1 MLKQDEL
8 KEVVDI
14 AIELST
20 TKDESRLLQKILLTA
35 IRIADCDAGTLYLEN
50 NGNLEFKIMETLSLN
65 IRHGMESSID
75 LPPIPVSDDV
85 TNACGYSAYTREL
98 INIHN
103 VDSRETLEW
112 SGHEKYDK
120 LIGYD
125 TKSMLVVPMITFDD
139 ELVGVLQLINAFD
152 ANGNPADF
160 SNDDEY
166 IARTLGALAA
176 VSIIN
181 MRYTR
186 EMKLQMKS
194 FVDAFAKA
202 IDERTPYNG
211 SHTKKVTKYCK
222 MIAKH
227 INRLYETGECDD
239 YFDENRMD
247 QLIMAASLHDIGKMV
262 VPLTIMNKATRLEE
276 HLNDIEKRFE
286 LLKAY
291 YEIDYLKGIIL
302 EPEYKEKTRYLDRQL
317 EFIKQINT
325 MDYVDDASIEIIKD
339 ISKKGY
345 KTRSGE
351 LIMYLTEY
359 ETECLEIR
367 RGTLTNRERC
377 QMENHV
383 VLTGMILD
391 KVHFNSK
398 YNNVEKIA
406 MGHHEYLDGS
416 GYPYGLKAEQLMLE
430 SRILAVADIY
440 DALTSTDR
448 PYKKPISQEKAFKII
463 EDMAE
468 KGKLEI
474 RLVRYLKEAVYEA
487 E

>member
-152 ANGNPADF
+152 ANGNPTDF

-227 INRLYETGECDD
+227 MNRLYETGECDD

-262 VPLTIMNKATRLEE
+262 VPLTIMNKATRLE
-276 HLNDIEKRFE
+276 
-286 LLKAY
+286 
-291 YEIDYLKGIIL
+291 
-302 EPEYKEKTRYLDRQL
+302 
-317 EFIKQINT
+317 
-325 MDYVDDASIEIIKD
+325 
-339 ISKKGY
+339 
-345 KTRSGE
+345 
-351 LIMYLTEY
+351 
-359 ETECLEIR
+359 
-367 RGTLTNRERC
+367 
-377 QMENHV
+377 
-383 VLTGMILD
+383 
-391 KVHFNSK
+391 
-398 YNNVEKIA
+398 
-406 MGHHEYLDGS
+406 
-416 GYPYGLKAEQLMLE
+416 
-430 SRILAVADIY
+430 
-440 DALTSTDR
+440 
-448 PYKKPISQEKAFKII
+448 
-463 EDMAE
+463 
-468 KGKLEI
+468 
-474 RLVRYLKEAVYEA
+474 
-487 E
+487 

>member
-1 MLKQDEL
+1 MLRQDEL

-50 NGNLEFKIMETLSLN
+50 DGNLEFKIMETSSLN
-65 IRHGMESSID
+65 IRQGMESAID
-75 LPPIPVSDDV
+75 LPPIPISDDV
-85 TNACGYSAYTREL
+85 TNACGYAAYIREL
-98 INIHN
+98 INIQN
-103 VDSRETLEW
+103 VDNRKQLEW
-112 SGHEKYDK
+112 SGHEKYDR

-152 ANGNPADF
+152 EKGNPSVF
-160 SNDDEY
+160 SKDDEY
-166 IARTLGALAA
+166 VARTLGALAA

-181 MRYTR
+181 IRYTS
-186 EMKLQMKS
+186 EMKLQMRS

-202 IDERTPYNG
+202 IDQRTPYNG

-222 MIAKH
+222 MIAQYMNELH
-227 INRLYETGECDD
+227 EAGRCDD

-262 VPLTIMNKATRLEE
+262 VPLSIMNKATRLEE
-276 HLNDIEKRFE
+276 HLGDIEKRFE
-286 LLKAY
+286 LLRAY
-291 YEIDYLKGIIL
+291 YEIDLLKGIITDS
-302 EPEYKEKTRYLDRQL
+302 EYEEKTGYLSRQL
-317 EFIKQINT
+317 QFIRKINT
-325 MDYVDDASIEIIKD
+325 IDYVDDEEVETVEEIA
-339 ISKKGY
+339 KKGY
-345 KTRSGE
+345 TTRNGE

-367 RGTLTNRERC
+367 KGTLTNRERC
-377 QMENHV
+377 LMKNHV

-398 YNNVEKIA
+398 YKNVERIA

-416 GYPYGLKAEQLMLE
+416 GYPYGLKADQLMLE

-448 PYKKPISQEKAFKII
+448 PYKKPIPQEKAFEII

-468 KGKLEI
+468 KGKLEV
-474 RLVRYLKEAVYEA
+474 RLVSYLKEAVYRA
-487 E
+487 K

>member
-35 IRIADCDAGTLYLEN
+35 IRIANCDAGTLYLEN

-65 IRHGMESSID
+65 IRQGMENSID

-125 TKSMLVVPMITFDD
+125 TKS
-139 ELVGVLQLINAFD
+139 
-152 ANGNPADF
+152 
-160 SNDDEY
+160 
-166 IARTLGALAA
+166 A

-227 INRLYETGECDD
+227 MNRLYDAGECDD

-247 QLIMAASLHDIGKMV
+247 QLVMAASLHDIGKMV

-345 KTRSGE
+345 TTRSGE

-367 RGTLTNRERC
+367 KGTLTNRERC